1 MARMG
6 VVIGAAALAL
16 FVSASARAQDSTLS
30 AQANQAFLAA
40 NAEKP
45 GSHVRPSGLQY
56 RIVKNGFGKTPHAAD
71 TVEGKRVVQHYM
83 NLHYRHDAGITEGR
97 RMPDVDA
104 QMEIMRSLEEKL
116 FGQAE
121 TG

>member
-1 MARMG
+1 MARLITAEDEDELEN
-6 VVIGAAALAL
+6 VIRSPWG
-16 FVSASARAQDSTLS
+16 R
-30 AQANQAFLAA
+30 N
-40 NAEKP
+40 
-45 GSHVRPSGLQY
+45 
-56 RIVKNGFGKTPHAAD
+56 
-71 TVEGKRVVQHYM
+71 TVEGKRVVQRYM